1 MKKNKK
7 YYILENSVRASII
20 VSSTFTIIYFIKWLF
35 TSNVNL
41 LVMTLVSMLV
51 LCTIM
56 FVLYLIYD
64 KGQ

>member
-1 MKKNKK
+1 MKKKKK

-20 VSSTFTIIYFIKWLF
+20 VSSTFTIICFIKWLF

-41 LVMTLVSMLV
+41 LVMTLVSILV
-51 LCTIM
+51 LCTLM